1 MADIIPS
8 YLAKLARAEKH
19 LADLKDAI
27 DVYGGVGTSSHPY
40 TLRKRVEGYD
50 KREVY
55 RLHFTRSP
63 ANTEIPLIAAD
74 AIYNM
79 RSSLEHLIA
88 ALAPASGRDKLTF
101 PIFWRGVWE
110 PDIEGEDMRRRKA
123 RHVWRA
129 IDKALAPEAVA
140 ALKLLQPPDDAG
152 PGEKDHDLRIL
163 NRLSNTDRHAKLPV
177 AAGGVLTLNT
187 LWRLRDGSEKI
198 GLAAADPGHVV
209 EDGAETKD
217 VPPGAVYV
225 ECEGTPVVVIRLRDK
240 DVASQRKSVNIMLPG
255 GLEAV
260 RGFID
265 REVVP
270 RLLPYVRGEG

>member
-8 YLAKLARAEKH
+8 YLAKLTRAEKH
-19 LADLKDAI
+19 LIDLKDAI
-27 DVYGGVGTSSHPY
+27 DEYGGANAASHPY
-40 TLRKRVEGYD
+40 ALRKRVEGHD
-50 KREVY
+50 KREVH

-63 ANTEIPLIAAD
+63 TNTEIPLIAAD

-88 ALAPASGRDKLTF
+88 ALAPASSRDKLTF
-101 PIFWRGVWE
+101 PIFWRGVWD

-140 ALKLLQPPDDAG
+140 VLKLLQPPDDAG
-152 PGEKDHDLRIL
+152 PGEEDHDLRIL
-163 NRLSNTDRHAKLPV
+163 NRLSNTDRHSKLPV

-187 LWRLRDGSEKI
+187 TWRLNDGSEKL

-209 EDGAETKD
+209 EDGAEIKD

-225 ECEGTPVVVIRLRDK
+225 ECHGTAVVVIRVRDK
-240 DVASQRKSVNIMLPG
+240 DVASRQKSINFMLPG
-255 GLEAV
+255 GLEAI
-260 RGFID
+260 RGFIAG
-265 REVVP
+265 EVVP
-270 RLLPYVRGEG
+270 RLFPYVRS